1 MFHLKEGGYHDFNAV
16 QEYLYNALPLFFRDG
31 TENIS
36 STNDETDTVSE
47 TENTVVYTKETGEI
61 FIDNVSDN
69 MIPEEKVMMV
79 LDVLEHWD
87 ECLKQAYEWL
97 RFWDFT
103 NDEWRPSKYKECLEE
118 WTHDEFKKVYEI
130 TGVYFE
136 ETENKDQLNLV
147 HKYRLE
153 SKQKKATYGFS
164 IVFTAGYYPL
174 GFTLKY
180 SCEDMRLY
188 ANETY
193 II

>member
-1 MFHLKEGGYHDFNAV
+1 MMSDELKEIIDAFKGQGKMRFFDPATEDQIVAFEKEHDFT
-16 QEYLYNALPLFFRDG
+16 F
-31 TENIS
+31 
-36 STNDETDTVSE
+36 
-47 TENTVVYTKETGEI
+47 
-61 FIDNVSDN
+61 
-69 MIPEEKVMMV
+69 
-79 LDVLEHWD
+79 
-87 ECLKQAYEWL
+87 
-97 RFWDFT
+97 
-103 NDEWRPSKYKECLEE
+103 PSKYKEWLEE

-188 ANETY
+188 AIETY

>member
-1 MFHLKEGGYHDFNAV
+1 MSKYVYHDLADVISF
-16 QEYLYNALPLFFRDG
+16 LKDRDFSLFIF
-31 TENIS
+31 ES
-36 STNDETDTVSE
+36 DEE
-47 TENTVVYTKETGEI
+47 FAVVYTKETGEI

-69 MIPEEKVMMV
+69 MIPEEKAMMV

-164 IVFTAGYYPL
+164 IVFTAGYYHL

-188 ANETY
+188 AIETY

>member
-1 MFHLKEGGYHDFNAV
+1 MPKPKYVSFDLDEVIYFMKEGDFSFFDFDSDHGQGYAQV
-16 QEYLYNALPLFFRDG
+16 L
-31 TENIS
+31 
-36 STNDETDTVSE
+36 
-47 TENTVVYTKETGEI
+47 TKEAGWLCI
-61 FIDNVSDN
+61 YDVSDN
-69 MIPEEKVMMV
+69 VIPVETVRRV

-87 ECLKQAYEWL
+87 ECLKQAYDWL

-188 ANETY
+188 AIETY